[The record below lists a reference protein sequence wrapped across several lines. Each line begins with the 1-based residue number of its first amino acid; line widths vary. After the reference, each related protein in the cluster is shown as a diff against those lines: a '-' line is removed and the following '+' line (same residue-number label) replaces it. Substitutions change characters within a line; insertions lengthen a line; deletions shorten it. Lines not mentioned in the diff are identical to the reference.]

1 MKEKITPN
9 FLGLIQQVNFGNL
22 PLLKRCGST
31 VIYFYIFLINCVLKS
46 FCNIEMYNYC
56 ERYKNYS
63 NRKEIEI
70 LLKVSV
76 KKILTVICLIKKYI

>member
-31 VIYFYIFLINCVLKS
+31 VIYFLHL
-46 FCNIEMYNYC
+46 
-56 ERYKNYS
+56 S
-63 NRKEIEI
+63 NKLRAKII
-70 LLKVSV
+70 LQ
-76 KKILTVICLIKKYI
+76 Y